1 MRSSR
6 TWEAL
11 VFLWRVRGVSKDEG
25 RAPAQRKGGAGG
37 DLMIELYSHHGLKKL
52 KERGIIK

>member
-1 MRSSR
+1 
-6 TWEAL
+6 